1 MAVVGLLAISVAA
14 QLFIC
19 VMLFRL
25 VEVRRGKVSIPVEIT
40 NRTVDVEISNRTVNV
55 EVVNSSD
62 IDVRMRNHWIIG
74 GDPIPVRI
82 ER

>member
-40 NRTVDVEISNRTVNV
+40 NRTVDVE
-55 EVVNSSD
+55 VVNSSD
-62 IDVRMRNHWIIG
+62 IDVRMRNHWITG

>member
-40 NRTVDVEISNRTVNV
+40 NRTVDVE
-55 EVVNSSD
+55 VVNSSD
-62 IDVRMRNHWIIG
+62 IDVRMRNHSITR